1 MTTGQNTPGIRVGII
16 GLGFMGRTHWA
27 AYQAA
32 ARAGHAC
39 AIVAAADAMIEKIG
53 APAGGNMNTGAAALD
68 FTGIDKHQ
76 HPADLLAR
84 TDVDLVSICTP
95 TDTHV
100 ELALAALKAGKH
112 VLLEKPVA
120 LDPADVR
127 RIDAAAKAA
136 GRLCMPAMVMRFWPG
151 WTWLRDR
158 INDGSLGK
166 LKSLYLE
173 RLGSRPAWNP
183 GFYADDRKSGGA
195 LVDLHIHDA
204 DFVLWCL
211 GKPASVSS
219 TGSLEQVTTS
229 YRYSDNPRLAPGATV
244 LATGGWGQN
253 SSFGFRMRYLA
264 NFEHATAEF
273 DLARGEKPV
282 NISDAH
288 GTRAVELPAV
298 GGYDAEVR
306 HVLDAIAGR
315 TPLAATLEDAAL
327 VAELLMAERAQLG
340 V

>member
-1 MTTGQNTPGIRVGII
+1 MSAPSTIRVGII

-27 AYQAA
+27 AYQSASK
-32 ARAGHAC
+32 AGHAC

-68 FTGIDKHQ
+68 FTGIAKHQ
-76 HPADLLAR
+76 SPADLLSR
-84 TDVDLVSICTP
+84 SDVDLVSICTP

-112 VLLEKPVA
+112 MLLEKPVA

-136 GRLCMPAMVMRFWPG
+136 GKLCMPAMVMRFWPG

-158 INDGSLGK
+158 IHDGSLGK

-183 GFYADDRKSGGA
+183 GFYADDQKSGGA

-219 TGSLEQVTTS
+219 SGSLEQVTTS
-229 YRYSDNPRLAPGATV
+229 YRFAGHPKLAAGASV
-244 LATGGWGQN
+244 IATGGWGQN

-273 DLARGEKPV
+273 DLSRGEKPV
-282 NISDAH
+282 NLSDAQ
-288 GTRAVELPAV
+288 GTRAIDLPTV

-306 HVLDAIAGR
+306 HMLDAISKR
-315 TPLAATLEDAAL
+315 TPLVASLEDAAM
-327 VAELLMAERAQLG
+327 VAELLIAERASLKA
-340 V
+340 